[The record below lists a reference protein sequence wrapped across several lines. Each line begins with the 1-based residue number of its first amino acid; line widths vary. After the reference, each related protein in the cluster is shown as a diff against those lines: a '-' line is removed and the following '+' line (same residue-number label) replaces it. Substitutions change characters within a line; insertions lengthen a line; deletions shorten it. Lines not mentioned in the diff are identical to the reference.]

1 MWLTA
6 KRVYL
11 ILSGLIVL
19 SLLALAGCG
28 YAADKFLKDKSKD
41 VHDARL
47 KTMVLEAQQAGLR
60 KAKSDIDKYKDLAE
74 IAKDIVPQDK
84 DQAQTVREIS
94 NLAAKNGVRLG
105 GITFPTSTL
114 GAKATTDSQ
123 LKPVKSIEGTYV
135 LDITVRSDSK
145 ISAPYSSLLGF
156 LQSLESNRRTALVTG
171 ITLTPDAKS
180 PGKVQF
186 SLTISEYIKP

>member
-1 MWLTA
+1 MWLNA
-6 KRVYL
+6 KRVYY
-11 ILSGLIVL
+11 ILCGLIAV
-19 SLLALAGCG
+19 SLIALGACG
-28 YAADKFLKDKSKD
+28 YFANGFLKTQSKD

-47 KTMVLEAQQAGLR
+47 KTMVLEQTQSGLT
-60 KAKSDIDKYKDLAE
+60 KAKADIEKYKELAE

-94 NLAAKNGVRLG
+94 NLAAENGVKLG

-123 LKPVKSIEGTYV
+123 LKAVQSIKGTYS
-135 LDITVRSDSK
+135 LEITVRSDSK
-145 ISAPYSSLLGF
+145 ASAPYNNFLGF

-171 ITLTPDAKS
+171 ITLTPDTKS
-180 PGKVQF
+180 PGKIQF
-186 SLTISEYIKP
+186 SLTINEYIKP